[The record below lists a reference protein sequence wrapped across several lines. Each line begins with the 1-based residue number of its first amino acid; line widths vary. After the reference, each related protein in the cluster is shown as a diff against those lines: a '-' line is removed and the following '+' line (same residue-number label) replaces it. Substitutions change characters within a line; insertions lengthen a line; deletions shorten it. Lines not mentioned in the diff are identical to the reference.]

1 VTRTPRTLAGTLAT
15 ILVAGGVLLG
25 APVGS
30 PAATAPSGSSAG
42 APPAASP
49 ADDGPEAR
57 ILSLRPSADG
67 GVRVVSDVTLPAADA
82 PALSA
87 GEADGPTDGATAE
100 VTLETTDG
108 VLRRT
113 VPVASTIRAELPR
126 VAGDTR
132 LTGEQVDDP
141 APVLRVRVPVGADLR
156 SVAVRVGGERHSSP
170 YQPAARRA
178 AAPTRV
184 ELDGWTLGPSSNR
197 LDVVVLGDGYTA
209 AQQAQFQRDATAVA
223 DDVFGVSP
231 FREYRDFVN
240 VVGVFVPSAQS
251 GADQPAFSAGCSD
264 YGVAPRC
271 CPDSATGNTA
281 KSVDTRYDST
291 FCSQGIQRLLVPT
304 DQGAV
309 YADADA
315 GFPAWEQLLVV
326 VNDGEYGGSGGRIA
340 TTSTHRSGTSVMSHE
355 LGHSLLGLDDEYS
368 DPTPGYPPCSDTNAT
383 TGDDCAPN
391 VTDVTTRA
399 ALKWRR
405 WVDASTPIP
414 TTGQPGPGVVGL
426 FKGAHYSPDRWYRSC
441 SACLMRVLDTPLGA
455 VGSEQLPLRLLDGPY
470 GVSLV
475 EPGSVTPSTTGT
487 VVVAPGATATLALG
501 VLSTEPAPGTR
512 VTWSV
517 DGVEV
522 RSSSVGTGPVSLD
535 VTGTEAAQRVT
546 ATVES
551 LPGILHPDDT
561 RLTRTSRTWTLAPT
575 ADATAPGEARG
586 AATGKGRRYV
596 RLGDAVDCA
605 GGVLGVRLVAPRRAP
620 RVKVVVLSA
629 DGSQVG
635 RVRGGRVP
643 GDYRLPLDASA
654 EVVSAVVERRGAPA
668 LTVER
673 TYAPCGTG
681 G

>member
-1 VTRTPRTLAGTLAT
+1 MTRTPRTLAGTLAT

-82 PALSA
+82 PALPA
-87 GEADGPTDGATAE
+87 GEADGPTDGSTAE

-156 SVAVRVGGERHSSP
+156 SVAVWVDGERHSSP

-240 VVGVFVPSAQS
+240 VVGVFVSSAQS

-264 YGVAPRC
+264 YAVAPRC

-281 KSVDTRYDST
+281 TTVDTRYDST

-315 GFPAWEQLLVV
+315 GFPAWEQLDRKSVV
-326 VNDGEYGGSGGRIA
+326 
-340 TTSTHRSGTSVMSHE
+340 
-355 LGHSLLGLDDEYS
+355 
-368 DPTPGYPPCSDTNAT
+368 
-383 TGDDCAPN
+383 
-391 VTDVTTRA
+391 
-399 ALKWRR
+399 
-405 WVDASTPIP
+405 
-414 TTGQPGPGVVGL
+414 
-426 FKGAHYSPDRWYRSC
+426 
-441 SACLMRVLDTPLGA
+441 
-455 VGSEQLPLRLLDGPY
+455 
-470 GVSLV
+470 
-475 EPGSVTPSTTGT
+475 
-487 VVVAPGATATLALG
+487 
-501 VLSTEPAPGTR
+501 
-512 VTWSV
+512 
-517 DGVEV
+517 
-522 RSSSVGTGPVSLD
+522 
-535 VTGTEAAQRVT
+535 
-546 ATVES
+546 
-551 LPGILHPDDT
+551 
-561 RLTRTSRTWTLAPT
+561 
-575 ADATAPGEARG
+575 
-586 AATGKGRRYV
+586 
-596 RLGDAVDCA
+596 
-605 GGVLGVRLVAPRRAP
+605 
-620 RVKVVVLSA
+620 
-629 DGSQVG
+629 
-635 RVRGGRVP
+635 
-643 GDYRLPLDASA
+643 
-654 EVVSAVVERRGAPA
+654 
-668 LTVER
+668 
-673 TYAPCGTG
+673 
-681 G
+681 